1 MQKREGFRASLI
13 CYHARLV
20 KVKNVS
26 VGVSERQALSNLIR
40 FSRSRDPIMKYDSL
54 STLMSPVDVSASLA
68 GLEHCRDVP
77 LFPIIS
83 GWERSENRLKR
94 LLSCVGMSK
103 LLEWFL
109 PFLATM
115 ASSDAEDRRLAKDGG
130 EVRIQVKYTLITRQA
145 LSAPCAGLWVGCR
158 SRNGIR
164 YFEGFGS
171 SHR

>member
-1 MQKREGFRASLI
+1 MQNREGFLASLI

-68 GLEHCRDVP
+68 RLEHCRDAPPFTTV
-77 LFPIIS
+77 S
-83 GWERSENRLKR
+83 GCGRSGNRLKR
-94 LLSCVGMSK
+94 LLSCAGMAK

-130 EVRIQVKYTLITRQA
+130 EVRIQVVYA
-145 LSAPCAGLWVGCR
+145 
-158 SRNGIR
+158 
-164 YFEGFGS
+164 
-171 SHR
+171 H

>member
-40 FSRSRDPIMKYDSL
+40 LSRSRDPIMKYDSL
-54 STLMSPVDVSASLA
+54 STLTTPVDVSAGLA
-68 GLEHCRDVP
+68 GLEDCGAVP

-83 GWERSENRLKR
+83 GSEWWENRLKR

-103 LLEWFL
+103 ILEWL
-109 PFLATM
+109 LLFLATI

-130 EVRIQVKYTLITRQA
+130 EVRI
-145 LSAPCAGLWVGCR
+145 
-158 SRNGIR
+158 
-164 YFEGFGS
+164 
-171 SHR
+171 

>member
-1 MQKREGFRASLI
+1 MQKREGFHASLI

-40 FSRSRDPIMKYDSL
+40 FSRSRDPSMKYDSL

-77 LFPIIS
+77 LFTTIS
-83 GWERSENRLKR
+83 GWGRSGNRLKR

-109 PFLATM
+109 LFLATM
-115 ASSDAEDRRLAKDGG
+115 ASSHAEDRRLAKDGG
-130 EVRIQVKYTLITRQA
+130 EVRIYKQYTLITCDAR
-145 LSAPCAGLWVGCR
+145 L
-158 SRNGIR
+158 
-164 YFEGFGS
+164 
-171 SHR
+171 

>member
-40 FSRSRDPIMKYDSL
+40 LSRSRDPIMKYDSL
-54 STLMSPVDVSASLA
+54 STLISPVDVSASLA
-68 GLEHCRDVP
+68 GLEDCGAVP

-83 GWERSENRLKR
+83 GWEWWENRLKR

-109 PFLATM
+109 LFLATM

-130 EVRIQVKYTLITRQA
+130 EVRI
-145 LSAPCAGLWVGCR
+145 
-158 SRNGIR
+158 
-164 YFEGFGS
+164 
-171 SHR
+171 